1 MTCLEKAN
9 AHIVGVLNKNLKFVS
24 YFKLDRAMKFRNIF
38 PKAVFLSLAIL
49 TMASCVTNRKVAYL
63 QDMTHNSQ
71 IELENRFE
79 AVISPYDELDVIISS
94 FDPELAKPFNIQNL
108 ARVASGNTGV
118 NQNLAYLVDQ
128 YGNIELPVLGTI
140 HAAGLTRLQL
150 QEHVR
155 SMLINGGFISD
166 PYVMVRFRD
175 FKIFF
180 LGSNGG
186 KAITVPNERCTFL
199 EALAL
204 SGDLNIYTNRKKIA
218 VMREVDGR
226 MVMRYLDPRSSAVFH
241 DPYFMMQQNDFIITQ
256 DTHYKNFLD
265 SYQMWSPFISSLS
278 AISGLASLYISYR
291 LLRYELNHPNQ

>member
-1 MTCLEKAN
+1 
-9 AHIVGVLNKNLKFVS
+9 
-24 YFKLDRAMKFRNIF
+24 MKFRSIL
-38 PKAVFLSLAIL
+38 PKAIILVLSTL
-49 TMASCVTNRKVAYL
+49 TMVSCVTNRKIAYL
-63 QDMTHNSQ
+63 QDMKHNSQ
-71 IELENRFE
+71 IQLENSFE

-94 FDPELAKPFNIQNL
+94 FDQELAKPFNIHS
-108 ARVASGNTGV
+108 AASPALGHSSA

-128 YGNIELPVLGTI
+128 YGNIELPVLGVI

-150 QEHVR
+150 QEHVKEL
-155 SMLINGGFISD
+155 LINGGYISD

-218 VMREVDGR
+218 VIREVNGR
-226 MVMRYLDPRSSAVFH
+226 MVARYLDPRSSRVFH

-256 DTHYKNFLD
+256 DTTYKNFLD
-265 SYQMWSPFISSLS
+265 SYQQWSPFISSLS
-278 AISGLASLYISYR
+278 AISGLVSLYLSYR
-291 LLRYELNHPNQ
+291 ILRYELNHN

>member
-1 MTCLEKAN
+1 MIFDLVMKIQRIIRT
-9 AHIVGVLNKNLKFVS
+9 GFVLGLFV
-24 YFKLDRAMKFRNIF
+24 L
-38 PKAVFLSLAIL
+38 V
-49 TMASCVTNRKVAYL
+49 TASCVTNRKVAYL
-63 QDMTHNSQ
+63 QDMKHNTQ
-71 IELENRFE
+71 IELENSFE
-79 AVISPYDELDVIISS
+79 AVVSPYDELDIIISC
-94 FDPELAKPFNIQNL
+94 FEENLAKPFNIQS
-108 ARVASGNTGV
+108 AVRAAGGVTGAS
-118 NQNLAYLVDQ
+118 QSLAYLVDQ

-150 QEHVR
+150 QEHVKDLL
-155 SMLINGGFISD
+155 MAGGYIND

-226 MVMRYLDPRSSAVFH
+226 MVMRYLDPRSSKVFH

-256 DTHYKNFLD
+256 DTRYKNFLD
-265 SYQMWSPFISSLS
+265 SYSLWGPIISTFSTLTSLVS
-278 AISGLASLYISYR
+278 IYLTYR
-291 LLRYELNHPNQ
+291 VLENTTN